1 MLYANLCLFLRKQK
15 GLFGSNMYCRMSL
28 QLLGTLE
35 RRRGALCP
43 FASFCIYGLWKNSN
57 YTATKSSATIA
68 LYRSFAVH

>member
-35 RRRGALCP
+35 RDERQLY
-43 FASFCIYGLWKNSN
+43 ASSSLFVFCRLWKNSN
-57 YTATKSSATIA
+57 YTALGGSATIA
-68 LYRSFAVH
+68 LY